1 MKVEQNGRFS
11 APENGKTEY
20 LTSNG
25 RGNTMYFKHLKDAR
39 KYAEKHLKGKHYV
52 YRYNNDMKMYYISS
66 L

>member
-39 KYAEKHLKGKHYV
+39 KYAEKP
-52 YRYNNDMKMYYISS
+52 
-66 L
+66 